1 MERLLTTEIKVSKL
15 EDGQDSREAYMW
27 SKVVTMGNI
36 VEVTTME
43 KTPMPPP
50 TQKINKDL
58 YFDKRTGDVFEYK
71 HGDTR
76 ADNQKGVRQ
85 TLARIRALINCNVVN
100 PSFCRWL
107 TFTYAENMTDTKRLY
122 KDWDTFRKRFGRWC
136 EQNGI
141 DKPEY
146 IAVVEPQGRGA
157 WHLHVFFIWQ
167 HPAPFLDNNTVI
179 APLWGH
185 GFTKTKAVTNVDNVG
200 AYFSAYLGDMPLDE
214 FNALDADEMS
224 DSVQIVSKPAEDADG
239 KKISK
244 KIVKG
249 GRLKLYPVGMNII
262 RYSRGVKRPDV
273 EVTTYEEAQKKVCD
287 YAQTYHV
294 GFELNSKMLFV
305 DGTSTDKVAN
315 RIYKDYY
322 NKVRK
327 PTQDQKPNK

>member
-1 MERLLTTEIKVSKL
+1 
-15 EDGQDSREAYMW
+15 MW

-136 EQNGI
+136 AQNGI

-179 APLWGH
+179 APFL
-185 GFTKTKAVTNVDNVG
+185 G
-200 AYFSAYLGDMPLDE
+200 AWLYENESRH
-214 FNALDADEMS
+214 
-224 DSVQIVSKPAEDADG
+224 QCRQC
-239 KKISK
+239 
-244 KIVKG
+244 
-249 GRLKLYPVGMNII
+249 GRIFQRLPW
-262 RYSRGVKRPDV
+262 RYAAR
-273 EVTTYEEAQKKVCD
+273 
-287 YAQTYHV
+287 
-294 GFELNSKMLFV
+294 
-305 DGTSTDKVAN
+305 
-315 RIYKDYY
+315 
-322 NKVRK
+322 
-327 PTQDQKPNK
+327 